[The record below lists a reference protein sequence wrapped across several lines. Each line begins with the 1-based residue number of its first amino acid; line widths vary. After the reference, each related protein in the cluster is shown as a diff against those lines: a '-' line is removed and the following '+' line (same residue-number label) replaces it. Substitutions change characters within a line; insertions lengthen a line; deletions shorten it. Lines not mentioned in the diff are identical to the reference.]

1 MAQDLINIAKQLIS
15 KMEELDNYLK
25 SKKGYAIHISKLEVF
40 DKLKKLEDFKHWV
53 EVWIY
58 SGMDC
63 PPYVDDEL
71 RDLYNEVFDSLLD
84 EPNTMYEYAHNIEV
98 YSNLNY
104 IVGECIARLTKD
116 LIELKTK
123 IEINKAIKTVE
134 ERNNWNEEGKKPA
147 ITYFEALATRFCEED
162 IKLLAQKESDLKRF
176 KNAYTSVEEKL
187 NALKKRMESIK
198 YEEFNE

>member
-1 MAQDLINIAKQLIS
+1 MTK
-15 KMEELDNYLK
+15 NYLFNPFQT
-25 SKKGYAIHISKLEVF
+25 KKATNN
-40 DKLKKLEDFKHWV
+40 D
-53 EVWIY
+53 
-58 SGMDC
+58 
-63 PPYVDDEL
+63 L
-71 RDLYNEVFDSLLD
+71 RDLYNKVFEELLED
-84 EPNTMYEYAHNIEV
+84 PNTMYEYAHNIEV

-123 IEINKAIKTVE
+123 IEIDKAVAVVR
-134 ERNNWNEEGKKPA
+134 ERNVYINENHTDTKTPA
-147 ITYFEALATRFCEED
+147 MSYFEALATRFCEKD
-162 IKLLAQKESDLKRF
+162 IQTLAQKESDLKRF